1 MKLWSLY
8 QAITCSFLYMFKWFK
23 KIKSFLSIRDKMFVT
38 LQSKIDSTK
47 KQDFSNI
54 ETKADEW

>member
-1 MKLWSLY
+1 MV
-8 QAITCSFLYMFKWFK
+8 QK
-23 KIKSFLSIRDKMFVT
+23 KITSFLSIRDKMFVT